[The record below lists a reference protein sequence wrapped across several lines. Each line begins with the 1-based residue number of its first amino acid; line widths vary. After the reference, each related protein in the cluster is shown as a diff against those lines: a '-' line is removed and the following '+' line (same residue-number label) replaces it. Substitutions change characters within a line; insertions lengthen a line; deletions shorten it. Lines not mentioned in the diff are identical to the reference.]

1 MKSYKKKKRNIVK
14 KRYVARKQKQAYSP
28 IETGIA
34 IGIIGVG
41 AIALFATA
49 PLWVPAAKVK
59 IVQAGVVCGVTALL
73 A

>member
-1 MKSYKKKKRNIVK
+1 MKSYKKKKYLVK
-14 KRYVARKQKQAYSP
+14 KSYVNRERKQAYSP

-59 IVQAGVVCGVTALL
+59 IVQAGVVCGVTVLL

>member
-1 MKSYKKKKRNIVK
+1 MKSYKKKKCLVK
-14 KRYVARKQKQAYSP
+14 KRCVARKRKQAYSP

-41 AIALFATA
+41 AIAIFATA

-59 IVQAGVVCGVTALL
+59 LVQAGVVCGVTALL